1 MNSFKKSY
9 RMFKKICTPAQLY
22 FILGLIGILASLQMK
37 FNLNLTVLNVLTLLL
52 WTFLLNMFCNWG
64 WSSLSWFLVLF
75 PYVLLL
81 LLIFVTPLF
90 LKDKEEKE
98 ETEEKEEEE
107 EVEEE
112 KKELKGYEDDSIQN
126 NLINT
131 HRMVH
136 LYDNGNL

>member
-1 MNSFKKSY
+1 
-9 RMFKKICTPAQLY
+9 MFKKICTPAQLY

-37 FNLNLTVLNVLTLLL
+37 FNLNLTILNVLTLLL

-90 LKDKEEKE
+90 LKNKDKKKDKKNRKEKKEEKE
-98 ETEEKEEEE
+98 EEK
-107 EVEEE
+107 
-112 KKELKGYEDDSIQN
+112 LKGYEDDSIQN

-136 LYDNGNL
+136 LYDNDNL

>member
-1 MNSFKKSY
+1 
-9 RMFKKICTPAQLY
+9 MFKKICTPAQLY

-64 WSSLSWFLVLF
+64 WSSLSWFLILF

-90 LKDKEEKE
+90 LKNEDKKKDKKNRKEKKEEKE
-98 ETEEKEEEE
+98 E
-107 EVEEE
+107 
-112 KKELKGYEDDSIQN
+112 KKLKGYEDDSIQN
-126 NLINT
+126 NLIKT

-136 LYDNGNL
+136 LYDNL